1 LRFFEQVRIELER
14 YDVGVHEVPAGA
26 SLAALGETE
35 RRVGALPEQYA
46 SFLRSYD
53 GLGLFHDTFTVA
65 GTATVLRGADGAL
78 WIGEGPDGPVALD
91 TNGRVYEVH
100 ESGDRVLAG
109 TSLERWLTAHLKR
122 EGQLIGSDG
131 EWKDVFGT
139 DGALLPEVRQKRSK
153 VGQKVDPGAAV
164 WHLEAAEL
172 AYELKRATEGDR
184 ALARALAADPGAAEA
199 WDLLAGRHERDHRWV
214 EAAVAYERAA
224 EVSAAAAGTARVG
237 DHAARALRYAK
248 SARAARLAGREDLR
262 ARAKEKALRDDP
274 DASARLS
281 ALARERTDAGD
292 PDGAAHLGE
301 LAAAIGGVE
310 AEAQARALKAS
321 TKLKTVT

>member
-1 LRFFEQVRIELER
+1 VRFFEQVRIELER
-14 YDVGVHEVPAGA
+14 YDEGVHDVPAGA
-26 SLAALGETE
+26 SLAALGDAE
-35 RRVGALPEQYA
+35 RRLGTLPEEYA

-53 GLGLFHDTFTVA
+53 GLSLFHDTFTVA
-65 GTATVLRGADGAL
+65 GTGAALRGADGAL
-78 WIGEGPDGPVALD
+78 WIGEGPEGRVALD
-91 TNGRVYEVH
+91 ESGRVYEVR

-109 TSLERWLTAHLKR
+109 TSLERWLTALLKR

-131 EWKDVFGT
+131 EWKDVFGS

-153 VGQKVDPGAAV
+153 VGQKVDPEAAV

-199 WDLLAGRHERDHRWV
+199 WDLLAGRHERQGRFV
-214 EAAVAYERAA
+214 EAAAAYERAA
-224 EVSAAAAGTARVG
+224 EASPATGRGLG
-237 DHAARALRYAK
+237 DRAPRALRYAK
-248 SARAARLAGREDLR
+248 SARAARFAGREDLR
-262 ARAKEKALRDDP
+262 ARAKERALSDDP
-274 DASARLS
+274 EAMARLS

-301 LAAAIGGVE
+301 LAAAIGGAE